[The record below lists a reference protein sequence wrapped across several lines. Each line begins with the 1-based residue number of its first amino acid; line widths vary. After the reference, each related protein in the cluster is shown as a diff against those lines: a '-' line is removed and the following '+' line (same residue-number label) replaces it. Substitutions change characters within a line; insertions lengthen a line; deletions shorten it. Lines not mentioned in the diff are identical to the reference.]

1 MRDLSNQIDRLTGE
15 LRALRLQLQWSSFRH
30 SSHKDQDK
38 MLNSLLNEGLVE
50 HLRSVVD
57 QFSHFLWC
65 YIESAAS
72 NTDPD
77 IDFALQSK
85 RLDQVTEML
94 RLLRHSSCPS
104 AEQLEFVASVTRT
117 VDRHLQGKG
126 REETSQLGQTA

>member
-15 LRALRLQLQWSSFRH
+15 LRALRLQLQWGSFRH
-30 SSHKDQDK
+30 SSHKDQDNI
-38 MLNSLLNEGLVE
+38 LNSLLNEGLVE

-72 NTDPD
+72 NTDPEV
-77 IDFALQSK
+77 DFALQSK

-117 VDRHLQGKG
+117 VDRHLQGKD
-126 REETSQLGQTA
+126 REETARLGQTA

>member
-15 LRALRLQLQWSSFRH
+15 LRALRLQLQWGNFRH

-38 MLNSLLNEGLVE
+38 ILNSLLNEGLVE

-77 IDFALQSK
+77 VDFALQSK

-117 VDRHLQGKG
+117 VDRHLQGKD
-126 REETSQLGQTA
+126 REETARLGQTA

>member
-15 LRALRLQLQWSSFRH
+15 LRALRLQLQWSNFRH
-30 SSHKDQDK
+30 SSHKDQDNI
-38 MLNSLLNEGLVE
+38 LNSLLNEGLVE

-77 IDFALQSK
+77 VDFALQSK

-104 AEQLEFVASVTRT
+104 ADQLEFVASVTRT
-117 VDRHLQGKG
+117 VDRHLQGKD
-126 REETSQLGQTA
+126 REEIARLGQTA

>member
-15 LRALRLQLQWSSFRH
+15 LRALRLQLQWGNFRH
-30 SSHKDQDK
+30 SSHKDQDNI
-38 MLNSLLNEGLVE
+38 LNSLLNEGLVE

-77 IDFALQSK
+77 VDFALQSK

-117 VDRHLQGKG
+117 VDRHLQSKD
-126 REETSQLGQTA
+126 REETAQLGQTA

>member
-15 LRALRLQLQWSSFRH
+15 LRSLRLQLQWSTFRR
-30 SSHKDQDK
+30 SSHKDQDSI
-38 MLNSLLNEGLVE
+38 LDSLLNAGLVE
-50 HLRSVVD
+50 HLRTVVD

-65 YIESAAS
+65 YIESAAT
-72 NTDPD
+72 NTDPEA
-77 IDFALQSK
+77 DFALQSK

-117 VDRHLQGKG
+117 VDRHLQEQERKDNL
-126 REETSQLGQTA
+126 SLGQTA

>member
-15 LRALRLQLQWSSFRH
+15 LRALRLQLQWSNFRH
-30 SSHKDQDK
+30 SSHKDQDNI
-38 MLNSLLNEGLVE
+38 LNSLLNEGLVE
-50 HLRSVVD
+50 HLRIVVD

-77 IDFALQSK
+77 VDFALQSK

-117 VDRHLQGKG
+117 VDRHLQNKD
-126 REETSQLGQTA
+126 REETAQLGQTA

>member
-15 LRALRLQLQWSSFRH
+15 LRSLRLQLQWSSFRR
-30 SSHKDQDK
+30 SSHKDQDSI
-38 MLNSLLNEGLVE
+38 LDSLLNAGLVE
-50 HLRSVVD
+50 HLRTVVD

-65 YIESAAS
+65 YIESAAT

-77 IDFALQSK
+77 VDFAQQSK

-117 VDRHLQGKG
+117 VDRHLQEQEQK
-126 REETSQLGQTA
+126 RDLRLGQTA